1 MPNETQ
7 IKKEPS
13 ELRKRYIIRFIGRI
27 IVLVIATL
35 LFFFK
40 RDEFDVLEGFNFF
53 RKFSL
58 FHLLWGIWVV
68 DMLLQ
73 LIPVK
78 NHISLGSQ
86 KHLRYH
92 FQMAKERINIPA
104 LKKYISSITRSA
116 YKVMILWVALIAVI
130 AGFYYTGVFT
140 KAHLLMISVLFYV
153 FDLVCVLIWCP
164 FRLIMGNKC
173 CTTCRIFNWDH
184 FMMFSPVIFAGGFY
198 VTKSVIVYPL
208 YVPLCTNKPDAGN
221 SINGKTGGGANV
233 SVPDGADGDSKP
245 LGNKRLEKVLDGSVL
260 MLEAKTTQPYDAG
273 NYIAL
278 SPSSAPA
285 TVYHFNERTDQGADW
300 DRHNLK
306 TNVLIKDGHV
316 ETLGANARLSPYGMV
331 Q

>member
-13 ELRKRYIIRFIGRI
+13 GLRKRYIIRFIGRI

-104 LKKYISSITRSA
+104 LKKYIASITRSA

-198 VTKSVIVYPL
+198 AISLFSLAMVDFFVWEICVLLYPERFWEGSNASL
-208 YVPLCTNKPDAGN
+208 QCSECTDKLCTQYCQKLRKSNSAKEIIFPDKKSKNAEN
-221 SINGKTGGGANV
+221 DEEGK
-233 SVPDGADGDSKP
+233 
-245 LGNKRLEKVLDGSVL
+245 
-260 MLEAKTTQPYDAG
+260 
-273 NYIAL
+273 
-278 SPSSAPA
+278 
-285 TVYHFNERTDQGADW
+285 
-300 DRHNLK
+300 
-306 TNVLIKDGHV
+306 
-316 ETLGANARLSPYGMV
+316 
-331 Q
+331 

>member
-1 MPNETQ
+1 MEGVRGRKGEPFS
-7 IKKEPS
+7 KKVSLSLPTPFTLI
-13 ELRKRYIIRFIGRI
+13 ELLVVIAIIAILAAMLLPALNKAREKARVVSCVNNMKTVGTGVAFYCSDNNDFLPRRYKRWSWGYHIGR
-27 IVLVIATL
+27 
-35 LFFFK
+35 
-40 RDEFDVLEGFNFF
+40 
-53 RKFSL
+53 
-58 FHLLWGIWVV
+58 
-68 DMLLQ
+68 
-73 LIPVK
+73 
-78 NHISLGSQ
+78 SLGFTRTGENLAQ
-86 KHLRYH
+86 ADPDTKVT
-92 FQMAKERINIPA
+92 NIPIDNVLRCPA
-104 LKKYISSITRSA
+104 QQSA
-116 YKVMILWVALIAVI
+116 YP
-130 AGFYYTGVFT
+130 G
-140 KAHLLMISVLFYV
+140 
-153 FDLVCVLIWCP
+153 
-164 FRLIMGNKC
+164 
-173 CTTCRIFNWDH
+173 
-184 FMMFSPVIFAGGFY
+184 

-221 SINGKTGGGANV
+221 SINGKTGGGANI

-316 ETLGANARLSPYGMV
+316 ETLGANARLSPYGMI